1 MIVIVSDFGT
11 FLRQRS
17 ERMVVIN
24 RRAGDGEAEYPFIDM
39 EGVLILNRGITITTD
54 LIFELQ
60 KRSINI
66 TLIDKKSDIHLSFEN
81 GSAVNDPELIKNQV
95 YASQSPAGCEIARA
109 IITCKLKNQ
118 AAILKFFMK
127 NNAERMPETIARSIK
142 SSIEKIELFAGSVQE
157 LEGDN
162 VEKFKSALFLVEAH
176 AAQKYFRALTRLLP
190 EEIGFNGRVQRT
202 PVDQFNMAL
211 NYCYGIL
218 KGVVSN
224 YLNKYGISKY
234 LGMLHSH
241 AADRISFT
249 FDVMEEF
256 RQATCD
262 LALIS
267 FFRNG
272 GKIGME
278 KGKIDLESRRKL
290 ASIFFSRLNS
300 TFMYNGSETNMAEII
315 EEKISEI
322 RGLILGK
329 NPHRPFVLK
338 W

>member
-1 MIVIVSDFGT
+1 
-11 FLRQRS
+11 
-17 ERMVVIN
+17 
-24 RRAGDGEAEYPFIDM
+24 
-39 EGVLILNRGITITTD
+39 
-54 LIFELQ
+54 
-60 KRSINI
+60 
-66 TLIDKKSDIHLSFEN
+66 
-81 GSAVNDPELIKNQV
+81 
-95 YASQSPAGCEIARA
+95 
-109 IITCKLKNQ
+109 
-118 AAILKFFMK
+118 
-127 NNAERMPETIARSIK
+127 
-142 SSIEKIELFAGSVQE
+142 SIEKIESFAEAAAG
-157 LEGDN
+157 LEGGD

-176 AAQKYFRALTRLLP
+176 AAQRYFRAISRILP
-190 EEIGFNGRVQRT
+190 EEVGFNGRVQRT

-224 YLNKYGISKY
+224 YLDKYGISKY
-234 LGMLHSH
+234 IGMLHSH

-272 GKIGME
+272 GRIVVE
-278 KGKIDLESRRKL
+278 KGKIELESRRKL

-300 TFMYNGSETNMAEII
+300 VFKYNGGETNMAEII
-315 EEKISEI
+315 ESKIAEI
-322 RGLILGK
+322 RGLILGEG
-329 NPHRPFVLK
+329 PHRPFVLK

>member
-1 MIVIVSDFGT
+1 MIVIASDFGT

-17 ERMVVIN
+17 ERMVVVN
-24 RRAGDGEAEYPFIDM
+24 RGSGGGETEYPFVDM

-60 KRSINI
+60 KRSINM
-66 TLIDKKSDIHLSFEN
+66 TFIDKKSDIHLSFEN
-81 GSAVNDPELIKNQV
+81 GSAVNDPALIKNQV
-95 YASQSPAGCEIARA
+95 YASENARGCEIARA
-109 IITCKLKNQ
+109 IIMCKLKNQ

-127 NNAERMPETIARSIK
+127 NNSERMPHTVSKSIK
-142 SSIEKIELFAGSVQE
+142 DSIDKIESFVEAAAG
-157 LEGDN
+157 LEGDD

-176 AAQKYFRALTRLLP
+176 AAQKYFRALTRILP

-241 AADRISFT
+241 ATDRISFT

-267 FFRNG
+267 FFRSG
-272 GKIGME
+272 GKIGVN
-278 KGKIDLESRRKL
+278 KGRIDLESRRKL
-290 ASIFFSRLNS
+290 AAIFFSRLNS
-300 TFMYNGSETNMAEII
+300 TFRYNDGETNMAEII
-315 EEKISEI
+315 EAKVGEI
-322 RGLILGK
+322 RGLILGE
-329 NPHRPFVLK
+329 NSHRPFVLK